1 MRRFIL
7 IIIHTFFILGP
18 IFAQRSST
26 DNIIDSVNNAIEKES
41 FKKAWREIHANRHL
55 FIQSNQLFK
64 YNYSLS
70 EIYKGT
76 YQYLDDDLWKRK
88 KP

>member
-26 DNIIDSVNNAIEKES
+26 DNIIDSVNNATYKKFDEIERMMSGVQEKM
-41 FKKAWREIHANRHL
+41 KATLRAL
-55 FIQSNQLFK
+55 K
-64 YNYSLS
+64 
-70 EIYKGT
+70 
-76 YQYLDDDLWKRK
+76 LDKM
-88 KP
+88 